1 MSPVRLLIVL
11 IAAVSAIGMAVVLQR
26 ALGGK
31 AEKPSAIAAPA
42 AAPAKPM
49 TQVLVAKHDL
59 AVGARL
65 GEADIG
71 WQAWPSDSVNAA
83 FITNGAAPSGGM
95 AEGAVAQA
103 KAAVTGQI
111 IGGDPARALDGAIV
125 RDPILAGEPIT
136 ARKIVRGGEGGY
148 LSVVLTPGKR
158 AVAVPV
164 SADTTAGGFILPGDR
179 VDVIATRD
187 APMPAGGGRV
197 IVGETVMR
205 NVRVLALD
213 QKTTADK
220 DAKTMVATTATLEV
234 GGAEAEALAAAK
246 AGGPVTLA
254 LRAYTDAGAPSGGV
268 AAPAEAAAVRINRGG
283 QITIM
288 AVRP

>member
-31 AEKPSAIAAPA
+31 TEKPGAIAAPT

-83 FITNGAAPSGGM
+83 FITNGAAQSVGL

-103 KAAVTGQI
+103 KAAVTGQV
-111 IGGDPARALDGAIV
+111 IGGDPARALDG
-125 RDPILAGEPIT
+125 
-136 ARKIVRGGEGGY
+136 
-148 LSVVLTPGKR
+148 
-158 AVAVPV
+158 
-164 SADTTAGGFILPGDR
+164 
-179 VDVIATRD
+179 
-187 APMPAGGGRV
+187 
-197 IVGETVMR
+197 
-205 NVRVLALD
+205 
-213 QKTTADK
+213 
-220 DAKTMVATTATLEV
+220 
-234 GGAEAEALAAAK
+234 
-246 AGGPVTLA
+246 
-254 LRAYTDAGAPSGGV
+254 
-268 AAPAEAAAVRINRGG
+268 
-283 QITIM
+283 
-288 AVRP
+288 